1 MLERNTPAPDEI
13 SVAAW
18 ARSIRR
24 SALQEMLS
32 VAARPDIL
40 SFALGLP
47 AAELF
52 PVEQYA
58 EASAR
63 VLATDRLAL
72 QYQPPFAPLKRHVVA
87 LMRERDVFCDE
98 RQVFL
103 TAGAQQGMNLLARVL
118 LDPGGSVMMEE
129 LAYTGFQQVVAPY
142 RPEVLTVPTDADTGL
157 DVDAVESL
165 LRSGARPAFIYV
177 VTDGHNP
184 LGVSMSGE
192 KRMHLVRLARRF
204 RVPIVEDDAYGL
216 LHYDG
221 ASLRP
226 LRAFDGDWVC
236 YVGSFSKILAPA
248 LRVGWLV
255 VPEPLLEALSVVKES
270 SDINTSTFAQRGV
283 AELLDAGHLP
293 AHLSM
298 LRREYRARRDA
309 MDAALRQHFPAE
321 ARWNLPTNGLFIW
334 VTLPEGADAGELMR
348 VAVEQEQVAFVPG
361 HAFSVKD
368 PRCGSNCMRLN
379 FSNCDPA
386 RIEEGVKR
394 LGRVLRSVTSKTAA
408 SAAL

>member
-1 MLERNTPAPDEI
+1 MLETPAPATDKI
-13 SVAAW
+13 AVASW

-24 SALQEMLS
+24 SALQDMLAM
-32 VAARPDIL
+32 AARPNIL

-47 AAELF
+47 ASELF
-52 PVEQYA
+52 PVEQYS
-58 EASAR
+58 EAAAH
-63 VLATDRLAL
+63 VLATDRRAL
-72 QYQPPFAPLKRHVVA
+72 QYQPPHAALKRHVVA
-87 LMRERDVFCDE
+87 LMRQRGVLCDE

-118 LDPGGSVMMEE
+118 LNQRGLVLMED

-142 RPEVLTVPTDADTGL
+142 QPEVLTVPTDTETGI

-165 LRSGARPAFIYV
+165 LRSGARPALIYI

-184 LGVSMSGE
+184 LGVSMAKE
-192 KRMHLVRLARRF
+192 KRIHLVRLARRF

-216 LHYDG
+216 LHYEG
-221 ASLRP
+221 ASLKP
-226 LRAFDGDWVC
+226 LRAFDGEWVC

-255 VPEPLLEALSVVKES
+255 VPESLLDALSVVKES
-270 SDINTSTFAQRGV
+270 TDINTSTFAQRTV
-283 AELLDAGHLP
+283 AAFLDAGHLP

-309 MDAALRQHFPAE
+309 MNRALGEHFPAE
-321 ARWNLPTNGLFIW
+321 ARWTLPENGLFIW
-334 VTLPEGADAGELMR
+334 VTLPEGMDAGELMQR
-348 VAVEQEQVAFVPG
+348 AVEQEEVAFIPG

-368 PRCGSNCMRLN
+368 PQRGANCMRLN
-379 FSNCDPA
+379 FSNCDAA
-386 RIEEGVKR
+386 RIEDGVRR
-394 LGRVLRSVTSKTAA
+394 LGRVLKSAMPQAAA
-408 SAAL
+408 SAAP